1 MNFLVSNNEIKL
13 VRSLAQKKY
22 RDLHGLFVVE
32 GEKMVA
38 EARRS
43 GFIMDKMYLQD
54 EVGEAAMARLSMM
67 SSPSPA
73 LAVLKKP
80 SDSVIE
86 DVREYE
92 LPGKGLF
99 LVLDG
104 VRDPGNL
111 GTILR
116 IADWFGIDA
125 VFASGDTVDIFN
137 PKVVQASM
145 GAIFRVKFH
154 YCEIARLCRFVSLS
168 GGDAY
173 GTFLDGDN
181 IYSKKL
187 NIGDATKS
195 LIVIG
200 NESNGISPAVASAIS
215 SRLFIP
221 PYPEDERGSES
232 LNAAVATAVTV
243 AEFRRRAHSNN
254 PAL

>member
-1 MNFLVSNNEIKL
+1 MNFQVSNNEIKL
-13 VRSLAQKKY
+13 VRSLAQKKF
-22 RDLHGLFVVE
+22 RDIHGIFVVE
-32 GEKMVA
+32 GEKMVE

-43 GFIMDKMYLQD
+43 GFTVDKVYLQS
-54 EVGEAAMARLSMM
+54 EVGEATMSRLSLM

-80 SDSVIE
+80 SDAVID

-104 VRDPGNL
+104 IRDPGNL

-154 YCEIARLCRFVSLS
+154 YCDIVSLCRKFSS
-168 GGDAY
+168 AGGSVY
-173 GTFLDGDN
+173 GTFLDGDD
-181 IYSKKL
+181 IYSKEL
-187 NIGDATKS
+187 NLGDAS
-195 LIVIG
+195 PSAIIVG
-200 NESNGISPAVASAIS
+200 NEANGISGDVAEVVTG
-215 SRLFIP
+215 RLFIP
-221 PYPEDERGSES
+221 SYPRDCRGSES
-232 LNAAVATAVTV
+232 LNVAVATAVAV
-243 AEFRRRAHSNN
+243 AEFRRT
-254 PAL
+254 AL

>member
-43 GFIMDKMYLQD
+43 GFIMDKVYLQD

-145 GAIFRVKFH
+145 GAIFRVEFH
-154 YCEIARLCRFVSLS
+154 YCDIVSLCS
-168 GGDAY
+168 RFSLAGGSVY
-173 GTFLDGDN
+173 GTFLDGDD
-181 IYSKKL
+181 IYSKEL
-187 NIGDATKS
+187 NLGDVSPSA
-195 LIVIG
+195 IVVG
-200 NESNGISPAVASAIS
+200 NEANGISGDVAQAVTA
-215 SRLFIP
+215 RLFIP
-221 PYPEDERGSES
+221 PYPRDCRGSES
-232 LNAAVATAVTV
+232 LNVAVATAVAV
-243 AEFRRRAHSNN
+243 AEFRRTAI
-254 PAL
+254 

>member
-145 GAIFRVKFH
+145 GAIFRKPLI
-154 YCEIARLCRFVSLS
+154 YCDLPSLCESWTLAGKKVF
-168 GGDAY
+168 
-173 GTFLDGDN
+173 GTFLDQVD
-181 IYSKKL
+181 
-187 NIGDATKS
+187 
-195 LIVIG
+195 
-200 NESNGISPAVASAIS
+200 GISGDVAQAVTA
-215 SRLFIP
+215 RLFIP
-221 PYPEDERGSES
+221 PYPRDCRGSES
-232 LNAAVATAVTV
+232 LNVAVATAVAV
-243 AEFRRRAHSNN
+243 AEFRRTAI
-254 PAL
+254 

>member
-43 GFIMDKMYLQD
+43 GFIVDKVYLQD

-80 SDSVIE
+80 ADSVIE

-154 YCEIARLCRFVSLS
+154 YCDIVSLCS
-168 GGDAY
+168 RFSLAGGSVY
-173 GTFLDGDN
+173 GTFLDGDD
-181 IYSKKL
+181 IYSKEL
-187 NIGDATKS
+187 NLGDVSPSA
-195 LIVIG
+195 IVVG
-200 NESNGISPAVASAIS
+200 NEANGISGDVAQAVTA
-215 SRLFIP
+215 RLFIP
-221 PYPEDERGSES
+221 PYPRDCRGSES
-232 LNAAVATAVTV
+232 LNVAVATAVAV
-243 AEFRRRAHSNN
+243 AEFRRTAI
-254 PAL
+254 

>member
-43 GFIMDKMYLQD
+43 GFIMDKVYLQD

-145 GAIFRVKFH
+145 GAIFRVQFH
-154 YCEIARLCRFVSLS
+154 YCDIVSLCS
-168 GGDAY
+168 RFSLAGGSVY
-173 GTFLDGDN
+173 GTFLDGDD
-181 IYSKKL
+181 IYSKEL
-187 NIGDATKS
+187 NLGDVSPSA
-195 LIVIG
+195 IVVG
-200 NESNGISPAVASAIS
+200 NEANGISGDVAQAVTA
-215 SRLFIP
+215 RLFIP
-221 PYPEDERGSES
+221 PYPRDCRGSES
-232 LNAAVATAVTV
+232 LNVAVATAVAV
-243 AEFRRRAHSNN
+243 AEFRRTAI
-254 PAL
+254 

>member
-43 GFIMDKMYLQD
+43 GFIVDKVYLQE
-54 EVGEAAMARLSMM
+54 EVGEAARLSMM

-137 PKVVQASM
+137 PKVLLGRRQ
-145 GAIFRVKFH
+145 
-154 YCEIARLCRFVSLS
+154 RLRYLPRWRRHLFQ
-168 GGDAY
+168 
-173 GTFLDGDN
+173 GTEPG
-181 IYSKKL
+181 
-187 NIGDATKS
+187 
-195 LIVIG
+195 
-200 NESNGISPAVASAIS
+200 
-215 SRLFIP
+215 
-221 PYPEDERGSES
+221 
-232 LNAAVATAVTV
+232 
-243 AEFRRRAHSNN
+243 
-254 PAL
+254 

>member
-43 GFIMDKMYLQD
+43 GFIMDKVYLQD
-54 EVGEAAMARLSMM
+54 EVGEAAMARLSLM

-125 VFASGDTVDIFN
+125 VFASGDTHDIFW
-137 PKVVQASM
+137 Q
-145 GAIFRVKFH
+145 
-154 YCEIARLCRFVSLS
+154 
-168 GGDAY
+168 
-173 GTFLDGDN
+173 
-181 IYSKKL
+181 
-187 NIGDATKS
+187 
-195 LIVIG
+195 
-200 NESNGISPAVASAIS
+200 
-215 SRLFIP
+215 
-221 PYPEDERGSES
+221 
-232 LNAAVATAVTV
+232 
-243 AEFRRRAHSNN
+243 
-254 PAL
+254 